1 MNPGPEKDG
10 NIIAEAA
17 KWHVASNGDAMDWDR
32 FALWLEADSRHA
44 QAYDE
49 IALTEALLGDHRH
62 NLSRGDVG
70 YDRDTPSRKTSWRL
84 AWGAVAAAVL
94 AMVAIPAMRSGPDIT
109 YATTNAPRAIALTDG
124 SMVTLAPHSQ
134 LSLSDRDTMRLTSG
148 AWFDLRHIA
157 GLKLAITAGQ
167 VTIRDIGTRF
177 DVQAE
182 GGTVSVAV
190 AEGSVEVTSKGL
202 SNPIALSEGRALLF
216 DGDNNLARTS
226 RIDPTSIGG
235 WRQDRL
241 SYENMPL
248 PLVAA
253 DLGRHADAH
262 LDVAANLRSRTFSG
276 TLIIGKPHDAPHD
289 LAQLMGLGLVRQSD
303 GLRLDAG
310 RGGVAN

>member
-1 MNPGPEKDG
+1 M
-10 NIIAEAA
+10 
-17 KWHVASNGDAMDWDR
+17 
-32 FALWLEADSRHA
+32 
-44 QAYDE
+44 
-49 IALTEALLGDHRH
+49 
-62 NLSRGDVG
+62 
-70 YDRDTPSRKTSWRL
+70 
-84 AWGAVAAAVL
+84 
-94 AMVAIPAMRSGPDIT
+94 
-109 YATTNAPRAIALTDG
+109 
-124 SMVTLAPHSQ
+124 
-134 LSLSDRDTMRLTSG
+134 
-148 AWFDLRHIA
+148 
-157 GLKLAITAGQ
+157 
-167 VTIRDIGTRF
+167 
-177 DVQAE
+177 
-182 GGTVSVAV
+182 
-190 AEGSVEVTSKGL
+190 TSKGL